1 LEVLLMWLEG
11 SALGQLMR
19 AAGVWSYG
27 VVNLVHI
34 LGLSTLFGSVL
45 ALDLRLLGAWRRVPL
60 NAIETPTSALAACGF
75 AVAVSSGLAL
85 IATNATEYVGNPFLP
100 IKFAAIGLGV
110 LNVIVVQF
118 VPAWRQRAALASSDT
133 REGAALKVVGGTS
146 LACWATA
153 VAAGRM
159 LGYW

>member
-1 LEVLLMWLEG
+1 LEALLVWLEG

-19 AAGVWSYG
+19 TAGVWSYG

-45 ALDLRLLGAWRRVPL
+45 AFDLRLLGAWRRVPL
-60 NAIETPTSALAACGF
+60 KAIETPTVTLAVCGF
-75 AVAVSSGLAL
+75 VVAVSSGLAL
-85 IATNATEYVGNPFLP
+85 ISTNATEYVGNPFLP
-100 IKFAAIGLGV
+100 VKLAAIALGV
-110 LNVIVVQF
+110 TNVIVARF
-118 VPAWRQRAALASSDT
+118 VPAWRGRAALVDGA
-133 REGAALKVVGGTS
+133 REGATLKLVGGTS
-146 LACWATA
+146 LVCWVAA

>member
-1 LEVLLMWLEG
+1 LEALLVWLEG

-19 AAGVWSYG
+19 TSGVWTYG

-34 LGLSTLFGSVL
+34 VGISTLFGSVL

-60 NAIETPTSALAACGF
+60 AALATPTLTLAACGF
-75 AVAVSSGLAL
+75 VIAVTSGIAL
-85 IATNATEYVGNPFLP
+85 ITTNATEYVGNPFIP

-110 LNVIVVQF
+110 LNVVAAQS
-118 VPAWRQRAALASSDT
+118 VPAWRRREVEPPAA
-133 REGAALKVVGGTS
+133 REARALKIVGGTS
-146 LACWATA
+146 LACWVTA

-159 LGYW
+159 IGYW